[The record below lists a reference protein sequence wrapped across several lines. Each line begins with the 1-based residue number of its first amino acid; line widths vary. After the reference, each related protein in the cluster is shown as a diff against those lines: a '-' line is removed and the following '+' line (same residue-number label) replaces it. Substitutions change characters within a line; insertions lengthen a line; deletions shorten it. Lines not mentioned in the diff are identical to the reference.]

1 MKKIFVFVMSAA
13 LLAAC
18 DNPLE
23 YNPENKADELIVN
36 AFLDA
41 GETSHL
47 VQLAVSSTEYVKPVE
62 KAELR
67 FYVNGELKARTTEFE
82 DHTEWQYNT
91 TVEAM
96 HFEASFKAGDV
107 VRLEVDAD
115 GKYSA
120 YNEQVV
126 PPAPT
131 VPGIDTVR
139 VMQTTKEDYSA
150 EYLRFD
156 YKVSDTEAEE
166 NYFRIKIE
174 GYASAIFYDKD
185 DKELKRDSRKWMNSL
200 RIDNDPILNGGY
212 IDSGDSGF
220 ELELGTRNTY
230 CVFSDMQFSGASVT
244 LRPMVYA
251 NSFVALPA
259 IPEGT
264 ESAIVDNYAI
274 ATIQSLPQRYFYY
287 MKALNM
293 LQDGSDD
300 LALEDVQI
308 ADNVEGGI
316 GFVGVS
322 NSVSKSFWMGTKE
335 YDELVYYE
343 DYPIYQE

>member
-1 MKKIFVFVMSAA
+1 MKKFFVIVMSAA
-13 LLAAC
+13 LFAAC

-23 YNPENKADELIVN
+23 YKPENKADELIVN
-36 AFLDA
+36 AFLDS

-47 VQLAVSSTEYVKPVE
+47 VQIAVSSTEYVRPVE

-67 FYVNGELKARTTEFE
+67 FYVNGELKARTSEFE
-82 DHTEWQYNT
+82 EIEWYGDT
-91 TVEAM
+91 AGKGM
-96 HFEASFKAGDV
+96 RFEASFKAGDV
-107 VRLEVDAD
+107 LRLEVDAN
-115 GKYSA
+115 GRFSA

-131 VPGIDTVR
+131 VSSIDTVR
-139 VMQTTKEDYSA
+139 VSETSNEEYGT

-156 YKVSDTEAEE
+156 FRVRDAGPEE
-166 NYFRIKIE
+166 DYFRIKIDS
-174 GYASAIFYDKD
+174 YAEAVFYDKD
-185 DKELKRDSRKWMNSL
+185 GKELERGSLKRMQPMK
-200 RIDNDPILNGGY
+200 IDNDPILNGGY
-212 IDSGDSGF
+212 INSGSDDFG
-220 ELELGTRNTY
+220 LEIGTRNTY
-230 CVFSDMQFSGASVT
+230 CVFSDMQFSGASAT
-244 LRPMVYA
+244 LRPMTYA
-251 NSFVALPA
+251 NTFGGIPPM
-259 IPEGT
+259 PEGA
-264 ESAIVDNYAI
+264 ESAVVESYAI
-274 ATIQSLPQRYFYY
+274 ATIMSLPQRYFYY

>member
-1 MKKIFVFVMSAA
+1 MKKIFVIVMSTA
-13 LLAAC
+13 LFAAC

-23 YNPENKADELIVN
+23 YKPENKADELIVN

-41 GETSHL
+41 GENSHM

-67 FYVNGELKARTTEFE
+67 FYVNGELKAKASELE
-82 DHTEWQYNT
+82 DLEWYGDT
-91 TVEAM
+91 AGKGM
-96 HFEASFKAGDV
+96 RFEASFKAGDV
-107 VRLEVDAD
+107 LRLEVDAD
-115 GKYSA
+115 GRFSA

-131 VPGIDTVR
+131 VSSIDTVR
-139 VMQTTKEDYSA
+139 VSETSNEEYGT

-156 YKVSDTEAEE
+156 FRVRDAGPEE
-166 NYFRIKIE
+166 DYFRIKIDS
-174 GYASAIFYDKD
+174 YAEAVFYDKD
-185 DKELKRDSRKWMNSL
+185 GKELKSDSRKWMSSL

-212 IDSGDSGF
+212 INSGSDDFG
-220 ELELGTRNTY
+220 LEIGTRNTY
-230 CVFSDMQFSGASVT
+230 CVFSDMQFSGASAT
-244 LRPMVYA
+244 LCPMTYA
-251 NSFVALPA
+251 NTFGGIPPM
-259 IPEGT
+259 PEGA
-264 ESAIVDNYAI
+264 ESAVVENYAI

-335 YDELVYYE
+335 YDDFVYYE
-343 DYPIYQE
+343 DYPRYPE

>member
-1 MKKIFVFVMSAA
+1 MKKFFVIVMSTA
-13 LLAAC
+13 LFAAC

-23 YNPENKADELIVN
+23 YKPENKADELIVN

-47 VQLAVSSTEYVKPVE
+47 VQIAVSSTEYVRPVE

-67 FYVNGELKARTTEFE
+67 FFVNGELKAGTSEFE
-82 DHTEWQYNT
+82 EIGWYGDT
-91 TVEAM
+91 AGKGM
-96 HFEASFKAGDV
+96 RFEASFKAGDV
-107 VRLEVDAD
+107 LRLEVDAD
-115 GKYSA
+115 GRFSA

-139 VMQTTKEDYSA
+139 VMQTTKEGYSA

-185 DKELKRDSRKWMNSL
+185 DKELERDSRKWMSSL

-212 IDSGDSGF
+212 IDSGDGGF
-220 ELELGTRNTY
+220 GLELGTRNTY

-335 YDELVYYE
+335 YDDFVYYE
-343 DYPIYQE
+343 DYPRYPE

>member
-13 LLAAC
+13 LFAAC

-23 YNPENKADELIVN
+23 YKPENMADELIVN

-47 VQLAVSSTEYVKPVE
+47 VQLAVSSTEYVKHVE

-67 FYVNGELKARTTEFE
+67 FYVNGELKARTTELE
-82 DHTEWQYNT
+82 DLEWYGDT
-91 TVEAM
+91 AGKGLR
-96 HFEASFKAGDV
+96 FEASFKAGDV
-107 VRLEVDAD
+107 LRLEVDAD
-115 GKYSA
+115 GRFSA

-126 PPAPT
+126 PQAPT
-131 VPGIDTVR
+131 VSSIDTVR
-139 VMQTTKEDYSA
+139 VAETSNEGYGT

-156 YKVSDTEAEE
+156 FRVRDAGPEE
-166 NYFRIKIE
+166 NYFRIKIDD
-174 GYASAIFYDKD
+174 YAEAVFYDKD
-185 DKELKRDSRKWMNSL
+185 GKELGRGSL
-200 RIDNDPILNGGY
+200 KTMQPVKIDNDPILNGGY
-212 IDSGDSGF
+212 INSGSDDFG
-220 ELELGTRNTY
+220 LEIGTRNTY